1 MQLNFNNKL
10 LIIIVVVNLIIIGI
24 GTFLFLKTDPKIH
37 AQILEHENKMQQ
49 LLGKLHKNKVNE
61 NDTLITKPTDNAK
74 LPPIVPEQQLP
85 STNQNSFLSQF
96 QNRITGFLNNFY
108 FVGVGVDNK
117 VYTCETISS
126 PPIISSNTTG
136 NWKNFVQLKDHT
148 FAGVGIDHKVYTCQT
163 ISSTPVFA
171 GNPGT
176 WLTFNQLAD
185 HTFAGVGI
193 DKKIYTCQK
202 INSTPV
208 LVGNLGNWISFNQ
221 ISK

>member
-37 AQILEHENKMQQ
+37 AQILDHENKMQQ

-61 NDTLITKPTDNAK
+61 NGKLITKPTNNAK

-85 STNQNSFLSQF
+85 KTSQGSFLSQF
-96 QNRITGFLNNFY
+96 EHKITGFLNNFY
-108 FVGVGVDNK
+108 FVGVGFDHM

-126 PPIISSNTTG
+126 PPVISSNKG
-136 NWKNFVQLKDHT
+136 NWKNFIQLKDHT
-148 FAGVGIDHKVYTCQT
+148 FAGVGTNGKIYTCQTLNSAPVFANNQGNWLSFNQLNNGQYFGIGMDHRVYTCQT
-163 ISSTPVFA
+163 LTSTPVFA
-171 GNPGT
+171 GNQGS
-176 WLTFNQLAD
+176 WL
-185 HTFAGVGI
+185 
-193 DKKIYTCQK
+193 
-202 INSTPV
+202 
-208 LVGNLGNWISFNQ
+208 SFNQ